1 MRSSHSAPHSAS
13 RPQGRTCSRCQSSW
27 ATPYP
32 SPYMPCLRP
41 GFSSQRCPKAHPS
54 VPSRRHPQPGSTR
67 LFRRLSPLPFV
78 SQKIS
83 RIVSRKTATRFV
95 SQGIAVTHFR
105 KTTCATHNRV
115 ILGKCVHQKSR
126 QFFQP
131 PCFMVCL
138 GTGSLAVRVCP
149 PPQTECGTTEHPAR
163 HSRNQ
168 RGKQSAISSQP
179 ETTPRRGDL
188 CTPKG

>member
-1 MRSSHSAPHSAS
+1 MRSSHSAPLSAS

-41 GFSSQRCPKAHPS
+41 GFSSQCSPKAHPS
-54 VPSRRHPQPGSTR
+54 VPPHRHLQPGSTR

-95 SQGIAVTHFR
+95 SQEIAVTHFW

-115 ILGKCVHQKSR
+115 ILGKCVRQKCR
-126 QFFQP
+126 QRQKF
-131 PCFMVCL
+131 
-138 GTGSLAVRVCP
+138 
-149 PPQTECGTTEHPAR
+149 TTEHSRVGEAASGGPLPSSNRTGGFPASGFLGWFR
-163 HSRNQ
+163 RGHAQGVIDGRHHSR
-168 RGKQSAISSQP
+168 K
-179 ETTPRRGDL
+179 PRH
-188 CTPKG
+188 CNWA